1 MSKSQDE
8 TKTMRDLFGAREDD
22 SSLPTCRNQTGLHCQ
37 KPHSAVLSFL
47 LIVGCLL
54 ILQWSNLGWTT
65 GKLGPSILLIFSALA
80 GWTFKQPGVTYTM
93 GMTCVGMLI
102 LHVVQAE
109 LHQQAIVETA
119 RATFSVGA
127 VAQLMTVVRSIIDD
141 RESISGSDPLT
152 DLLNLTRFKTYVESR
167 TASSQSN
174 DSPFAIALLDCDEFK
189 SYNDTHG
196 HLSGD
201 QYLVDMANRIDSS
214 LNEGEFAARWGGDE
228 FAILYSTTNEEFLV
242 DRLRTLQES
251 LSSTSEQIENPM
263 TWSVGVAIFST
274 PEKYSADEMI
284 NRADQAMY
292 AAKRTG
298 PGQIHVV
305 SDSEDDVS

>member
-1 MSKSQDE
+1 M
-8 TKTMRDLFGAREDD
+8 
-22 SSLPTCRNQTGLHCQ
+22 
-37 KPHSAVLSFL
+37 SFL

-54 ILQWSNLGWTT
+54 ILQWSNLGWST

-93 GMTCVGMLI
+93 GMTCMGMLI
-102 LHVVQAE
+102 LHAVQGE

-152 DLLNLTRFKTYVESR
+152 NLLNLKRFKAYVDSR
-167 TASSQSN
+167 SASDHPDS
-174 DSPFAIALLDCDEFK
+174 SPFAIALLDCDQFK

-201 QYLVDMANRIDSS
+201 QYLIDMANRIDSS
-214 LNEGEFAARWGGDE
+214 LVEGEFAARWGGDE
-228 FAILYSTTNEEFLV
+228 FAILYLSTNEEFLV
-242 DRLRTLQES
+242 DRLRALQQS
-251 LSSTSEQIENPM
+251 LASTSEQIENSM
-263 TWSVGVAIFST
+263 TWSVGIAIFSS
-274 PEKYSADEMI
+274 PENFSADEMI

-298 PGQIHVV
+298 RGQIHVV
-305 SDSEDDVS
+305 SDSSGDGL